1 MMFVFCRKRPIE
13 FARPRVISG
22 FIWVRGGVSFGL
34 EVGTY
39 FAPCLRALN
48 MISTGLALGAG
59 QNGQMIA
66 PWPQIWADSRP
77 RTTNARERPSPTRP
91 ATLWQYLESGSEM
104 AGWDG
109 VEGFGDITLM

>member
-39 FAPCLRALN
+39 FAPCLRKCAKHDLHWTRLGSRAERPN
-48 MISTGLALGAG
+48 DCPLAANLGRLETAH
-59 QNGQMIA
+59 NE
-66 PWPQIWADSRP
+66 R
-77 RTTNARERPSPTRP
+77 ARETF
-91 ATLWQYLESGSEM
+91 ADEAGYLM
-104 AGWDG
+104 A
-109 VEGFGDITLM
+109 VP